1 MSNSKIEKTERQSAF
16 EKLGQERWDALLS
29 LRGAIKELTLDNDLE
44 DTVVF
49 LCHEVVRRDNLF
61 QEVVDQI
68 RELDG
73 CSCEKCEEEEK

>member
-1 MSNSKIEKTERQSAF
+1 MPDSKTERQSAY

-29 LRGAIKELTLDNDLE
+29 LRGAMKELTLDNDLE